1 MVNVDKLGLNANKRH
16 LPYRKNLEEFLNL
29 VALAKP
35 LCNFVVDSSCTL
47 NEWVRSIDGTSEY
60 EESINTIKVF
70 EDGEAIG
77 SISTATRYRGGSKV
91 EVYGVESFRIY
102 KERGDRN
109 TTYAKDLK
117 VAMRHVKKTFIARL
131 DGEVVELIKSKTAEY
146 MRILLNQTS
155 SAVTWSMD
163 SRQVGYDLA
172 IAMYNA
178 HKRGEPVASVPLK
191 LASANMEDV
200 FKKCAE
206 VEQATKLHDHY
217 RGNNGYGVMLKKDNS
232 VVVYSLAADKLT
244 KYSGFDELPINIQEK
259 LAMFKVLDRG
269 EAYENFGIQFDD
281 ELFFI
286 P

>member
-1 MVNVDKLGLNANKRH
+1 MVNVDKVGLNANKRH

-60 EESINTIKVF
+60 EESINCIKVF

-77 SISTATRYRGGSKV
+77 SISTATRYRGGSK
-91 EVYGVESFRIY
+91 EG
-102 KERGDRN
+102 GDRN

-172 IAMYNA
+172 IAMYDA

-206 VEQATKLHDHY
+206 VEQASKLHDHY

>member
-1 MVNVDKLGLNANKRH
+1 VRNVD
-16 LPYRKNLEEFLNL
+16 
-29 VALAKP
+29 
-35 LCNFVVDSSCTL
+35 
-47 NEWVRSIDGTSEY
+47 GTAEY
-60 EESINTIKVF
+60 EESINCIKVF

-77 SISTATRYRGGSKV
+77 SISTSTRYRGGSK
-91 EVYGVESFRIY
+91 EDVYGVESFRIF

-109 TTYAKDLK
+109 TTYVKDIK
-117 VAMRHVKKTFIARL
+117 VAMRNVKKTFVARL
-131 DGEVVELIKSKTAEY
+131 DGELVELIKSKVSEY
-146 MRILLNQTS
+146 MRVLLNQTA

-172 IAMYNA
+172 IAMYEA
-178 HKRGEPVASVPLK
+178 HKRGESVASVPLK

-232 VVVYSLAADKLT
+232 IVVYSLAADKLT
-244 KYSGFDELPINIQEK
+244 KYPGFDELPINIQEK
-259 LAMFKVLDRG
+259 LGMFKVLERG
-269 EAYENFGIQFDD
+269 EAYEIFGIQFDD